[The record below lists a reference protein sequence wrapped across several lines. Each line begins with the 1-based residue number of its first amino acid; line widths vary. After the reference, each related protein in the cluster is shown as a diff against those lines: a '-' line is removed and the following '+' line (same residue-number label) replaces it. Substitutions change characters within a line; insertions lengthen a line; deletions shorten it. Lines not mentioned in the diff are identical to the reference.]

1 MTRLANQEYF
11 LLVQHA
17 TGYNLGPV
25 TPPSADGASLFLTG
39 SILKQLSLAVEL
51 QEAVTLGL
59 FDPFKL
65 IATLIKV

>member
-1 MTRLANQEYF
+1 MQ
-11 LLVQHA
+11 QA
-17 TGYNLGPV
+17 TSNDLGPV